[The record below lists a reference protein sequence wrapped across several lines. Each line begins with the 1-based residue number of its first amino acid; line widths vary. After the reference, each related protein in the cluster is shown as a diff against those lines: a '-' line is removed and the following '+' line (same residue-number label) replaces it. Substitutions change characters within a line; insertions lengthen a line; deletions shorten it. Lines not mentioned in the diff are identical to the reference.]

1 MGKNKKITVIVLAAG
16 KSERFGQ
23 NKILYELNGV
33 PVIIKTL
40 KTIYQLS
47 NVENVI
53 VVCSKENIKKIND
66 ILNNENFQT
75 NTVTVLGG
83 ITRMESLLK
92 AVNYC
97 DMNNISDEII
107 IVQDAARPNATL
119 ELYQKGIESLDNYHA
134 VVPGIKPN
142 DTVKIIDNNNIVIKT
157 MNRESIM
164 NIQTP
169 QFFDRKVLVDNI
181 NLKKDLLNLTDDSS
195 IFDDSSTQVKI
206 IKGTHENLKI
216 TNKSDIDFF
225 HQNIKYGIGF
235 DVHKLIPHKY
245 LTLGGIKIDYPF
257 KLEGHSDG
265 DALIHSIIDSILGA
279 CGLGDIGHYF
289 SSEDTSFKDIDSQIM
304 LSEIK
309 DMVNKKGFE
318 ILHIDNTII
327 AQQPRMNNHL
337 KKMKINLSKTLDLN
351 VNNINIKSTTT
362 DQLGIIGSEKAI
374 AAQSITCL
382 LYTSPSPRDRG

>member
-53 VVCSKENIKKIND
+53 VVCSKENIKKINE
-66 ILNNENFQT
+66 ILSNENIQT

-279 CGLGDIGHYF
+279 CGLGDIGDYF

-309 DMVNKKGFE
+309 EMVYKKGFE

-362 DQLGIIGSEKAI
+362 DHLGIIGSEKAI
-374 AAQSITCL
+374 AAQSITTIKKI
-382 LYTSPSPRDRG
+382 Y

>member
-53 VVCSKENIKKIND
+53 VVCS
-66 ILNNENFQT
+66 
-75 NTVTVLGG
+75 
-83 ITRMESLLK
+83 R
-92 AVNYC
+92 
-97 DMNNISDEII
+97 NNISDEII

-157 MNRESIM
+157 INRESIM

-169 QFFDRKVLVDNI
+169 QFFDRKVLIDNI

-362 DQLGIIGSEKAI
+362 DHLGIIGSEKAI
-374 AAQSITCL
+374 AVQSITTIKN
-382 LYTSPSPRDRG
+382 Y

>member
-107 IVQDAARPNATL
+107 IVQDGARPNATL

-195 IFDDSSTQVKI
+195 IFDDSSIQVKI

-374 AAQSITCL
+374 AAQSITTIKKI
-382 LYTSPSPRDRG
+382 Y

>member
-23 NKILYELNGV
+23 NKILYELDGV
-33 PVIIKTL
+33 PIIIKTL
-40 KTIYQLS
+40 KTIYQLP

-66 ILNNENFQT
+66 ILSNGNIKT

-97 DMNNISDEII
+97 DRNNISDEII

-169 QFFDRKVLVDNI
+169 QFFDRKVLIDNI

-225 HQNIKYGIGF
+225 HQNIRYGIGF

-279 CGLGDIGHYF
+279 CGLGDIGNYF
-289 SSEDTSFKDIDSQIM
+289 SSEDASFKDIDSQIM
-304 LSEIK
+304 LFEIK
-309 DMVNKKGFE
+309 EMVYKKGFE

-362 DQLGIIGSEKAI
+362 DHLGIIGSEKAI
-374 AAQSITCL
+374 AVQSITTIKN
-382 LYTSPSPRDRG
+382 Y

>member
-53 VVCSKENIKKIND
+53 VVCSKENIKKINE
-66 ILNNENFQT
+66 ILSNENIQT

-235 DVHKLIPHKY
+235 DIHKLIPHKY

-279 CGLGDIGHYF
+279 CGLGDIGDYF

-309 DMVNKKGFE
+309 EMVYKKGFE

-374 AAQSITCL
+374 AAQSITTIKKI
-382 LYTSPSPRDRG
+382 Y

>member
-107 IVQDAARPNATL
+107 IVQDGARPNATL

-374 AAQSITCL
+374 AAQSITTIKKI
-382 LYTSPSPRDRG
+382 Y

>member
-23 NKILYELNGV
+23 NKILYELDGV
-33 PVIIKTL
+33 PIIIKTL
-40 KTIYQLS
+40 KTIYQLP

-66 ILNNENFQT
+66 ILSNGNIKT

-97 DMNNISDEII
+97 DRNNISDEII

-157 MNRESIM
+157 INRESIM

-169 QFFDRKVLVDNI
+169 QFFDRKVLIDNI

-225 HQNIKYGIGF
+225 HQNIRYGIGF

-279 CGLGDIGHYF
+279 CGLGDIGNYF
-289 SSEDTSFKDIDSQIM
+289 SSEDASFKDIDSQIM
-304 LSEIK
+304 LFEIK
-309 DMVNKKGFE
+309 EMVYKKGFE

-362 DQLGIIGSEKAI
+362 DHLGIIGSEKAI
-374 AAQSITCL
+374 AVQSITTIKN
-382 LYTSPSPRDRG
+382 Y

>member
-195 IFDDSSTQVKI
+195 IFDDSSIQVKI

-374 AAQSITCL
+374 AAQSITTIKKI
-382 LYTSPSPRDRG
+382 Y

>member
-23 NKILYELNGV
+23 NKILYELDGV

-40 KTIYQLS
+40 KTIYKLS

-66 ILNNENFQT
+66 ILSNENIQT

-107 IVQDAARPNATL
+107 IVQDAARPNSTL

-157 MNRESIM
+157 INRESIM

-169 QFFDRKVLVDNI
+169 QFFDRKVLIDNI

-225 HQNIKYGIGF
+225 HQNIRYGIGF

-279 CGLGDIGHYF
+279 CGLGDIGNYF
-289 SSEDTSFKDIDSQIM
+289 SSEDASFKDIDSQIM
-304 LSEIK
+304 LFEIK
-309 DMVNKKGFE
+309 EMVYKKGFE

-362 DQLGIIGSEKAI
+362 DHLGIIGSEKAI
-374 AAQSITCL
+374 AVQSITTIKN
-382 LYTSPSPRDRG
+382 Y

>member
-23 NKILYELNGV
+23 NKILYELDGV
-33 PVIIKTL
+33 PIIIKTL
-40 KTIYQLS
+40 KTIYQLP

-66 ILNNENFQT
+66 ILSHENIQT

-97 DMNNISDEII
+97 DRNNISDEII

-157 MNRESIM
+157 INRESIM

-169 QFFDRKVLVDNI
+169 QFFDRKVLIDNI

-279 CGLGDIGHYF
+279 CGLGDIGNYF
-289 SSEDTSFKDIDSQIM
+289 SSEDASFKDIDSQIM
-304 LSEIK
+304 LFEIK
-309 DMVNKKGFE
+309 EMVYKKGFE

-362 DQLGIIGSEKAI
+362 DHLGIIGSEKAI
-374 AAQSITCL
+374 AAQSITTIKN
-382 LYTSPSPRDRG
+382 Y

>member
-23 NKILYELNGV
+23 NKILYELDGV

-97 DMNNISDEII
+97 DMNNILDEII

-235 DVHKLIPHKY
+235 DIHKLIPHKY

-309 DMVNKKGFE
+309 EMVYKKGFE

-362 DQLGIIGSEKAI
+362 DHLGIIGSEKAI
-374 AAQSITCL
+374 AAQSITTIKN
-382 LYTSPSPRDRG
+382 Y

>member
-374 AAQSITCL
+374 AAQSITTIKKI
-382 LYTSPSPRDRG
+382 Y

>member
-23 NKILYELNGV
+23 NKILYELDGV

-40 KTIYQLS
+40 KTIYKLS

-53 VVCSKENIKKIND
+53 VVCSNENIKKIND
-66 ILNNENFQT
+66 ILSNENIQT

-107 IVQDAARPNATL
+107 IVQDAARPNSTL

-157 MNRESIM
+157 INRESIM

-169 QFFDRKVLVDNI
+169 QFFDRKVLIDNI

-257 KLEGHSDG
+257 KLDGHSDG

-279 CGLGDIGHYF
+279 CGLGDIGNYF
-289 SSEDTSFKDIDSQIM
+289 SSEDASFKDIDSQIM
-304 LSEIK
+304 LFEIK
-309 DMVNKKGFE
+309 EMVYKKGFE

-362 DQLGIIGSEKAI
+362 DHLGIIGSEKAI
-374 AAQSITCL
+374 AAQSITTIKN
-382 LYTSPSPRDRG
+382 Y

>member
-23 NKILYELNGV
+23 NKILYELDGV
-33 PVIIKTL
+33 PIIIKTL
-40 KTIYQLS
+40 KTIYQLP

-66 ILNNENFQT
+66 ILSNGNIKT

-97 DMNNISDEII
+97 DRNNISDEII

-142 DTVKIIDNNNIVIKT
+142 DTVKIIDNNNIVLKT
-157 MNRESIM
+157 INRESIM

-225 HQNIKYGIGF
+225 HQNIRYGIGF

-279 CGLGDIGHYF
+279 CGLGDIGNYF
-289 SSEDTSFKDIDSQIM
+289 SSEDASFKDIDSQIM
-304 LSEIK
+304 LFEIK
-309 DMVNKKGFE
+309 EMVYKKGFE

-374 AAQSITCL
+374 AVQSITTIKN
-382 LYTSPSPRDRG
+382 Y

>member
-23 NKILYELNGV
+23 NKILYELDGV

-40 KTIYQLS
+40 KTIYKLS

-66 ILNNENFQT
+66 ILSNENIQT

-107 IVQDAARPNATL
+107 IVQDGARPNATL

-142 DTVKIIDNNNIVIKT
+142 DTVKIIDNNNIVLKT
-157 MNRESIM
+157 INRESIM

-169 QFFDRKVLVDNI
+169 QFFDRKVLIDNI

-279 CGLGDIGHYF
+279 CGLGDIGNYF
-289 SSEDTSFKDIDSQIM
+289 SSEDASFKDIDSQIM
-304 LSEIK
+304 LFEIK
-309 DMVNKKGFE
+309 EMVYKKGFE

-374 AAQSITCL
+374 AAQSIT
-382 LYTSPSPRDRG
+382 TIKKI

>member
-134 VVPGIKPN
+134 VVPGIKSN

-374 AAQSITCL
+374 AAQSITTIKKI
-382 LYTSPSPRDRG
+382 Y

>member
-23 NKILYELNGV
+23 NKILYELDGV

-40 KTIYQLS
+40 KTIYKLS

-66 ILNNENFQT
+66 ILSNENIQT

-107 IVQDAARPNATL
+107 IVQDAARPNSTL

-157 MNRESIM
+157 INRESIM

-169 QFFDRKVLVDNI
+169 QFFDRKVLIDNI

-279 CGLGDIGHYF
+279 CGLGDIGNYF
-289 SSEDTSFKDIDSQIM
+289 SSEDASFKDIDSQIM
-304 LSEIK
+304 LFEIK
-309 DMVNKKGFE
+309 EMVYKKGFE

-362 DQLGIIGSEKAI
+362 DHLGIIGSEKAI
-374 AAQSITCL
+374 AAQSITTIKN
-382 LYTSPSPRDRG
+382 Y